1 MDWFMFGMV
10 IGSGPKFYMVP
21 FPTQKVT
28 DSEFL
33 DKSFVINVLQFQF
46 FFAEPSMDFI
56 QLWRDDR
63 ALSKILCSTI
73 PIPVHDLKFK
83 VTDFEFFWV
92 KSLQCQ
98 LLVWMDIRF

>member
-1 MDWFMFGMV
+1 MFGMV
-10 IGSGPKFYMVP
+10 IVTGPKFYMIS

-33 DKSFVINVLQFQF
+33 YKSFVINVLQFHFF
-46 FFAEPSMDFI
+46 FFAKPSMDFI

-73 PIPVHDLKFK
+73 PILVHDLKIK
-83 VTDFEFFWV
+83 ITDFEFFFV
-92 KSLQCQ
+92 LNLYSVSCCKAF
-98 LLVWMDIRF
+98 D